1 MVEWDYSMGNSIVLS
16 TTEGIAEV
24 VFQEDY
30 EELNGIEGRD
40 KSVKGSALFQKL
52 KDISCSRVI
61 PVGVTIVFW
70 GIRVVM

>member
-30 EELNGIEGRD
+30 EELNGIEGRE

-61 PVGVTIVFW
+61 PVGVIIVFW
-70 GIRVVM
+70 GIRVIM

>member
-30 EELNGIEGRD
+30 EELNGIEGRE
-40 KSVKGSALFQKL
+40 KSVKGSALSF
-52 KDISCSRVI
+52 RN
-61 PVGVTIVFW
+61 
-70 GIRVVM
+70 